1 MASTAG
7 ETNSTNS
14 TNFVETEIAEGIWK
28 YCSFVLIGVGTV
40 GNVLAIFVLLRKN
53 MRSSTTMFYL
63 TVLAFADIVVLYTG
77 LLRYWVKYVF
87 EHDLRA
93 VTTAS
98 CRVHLFLVYF
108 SLDAA
113 VWTMVVVTIDRAIFV
128 CWPFRA
134 KTFCTLRNARFVLAA
149 LIVVLGLVNVH
160 FLWMIDII
168 VTDTGVVDC
177 EVQATLTGRQY
188 WYAKVFHPW
197 LDFCMF
203 SFLPFSLMLVC
214 NCLIIRQMA
223 LSRRRLA
230 AHAKRQEEKATN
242 VEIPTASN
250 SRRISRKSRRLPRY
264 CSSVTVTLL
273 TVNMVFL
280 LSTSPIVVFLLGH
293 DKWYDHG
300 SAHARAVLGLIW
312 AIVNMLQYLN
322 NAIHFFL
329 YCLTGPKF
337 RRELVLL
344 LRRKNKVD
352 IIVEQSTTL
361 EIYHTNTPG
370 R

>member
-1 MASTAG
+1 M
-7 ETNSTNS
+7 
-14 TNFVETEIAEGIWK
+14 ETEITEGIWK
-28 YCSFVLIGVGTV
+28 YCSFVLIAVGTV
-40 GNVLAIFVLLRKN
+40 GNVLAILVLLRRN

-63 TVLAFADIVVLYTG
+63 TVLAFADMVVLYTG

-87 EHDLRA
+87 DYDLRA

-108 SLDAA
+108 SLDTA
-113 VWTMVVVTIDRAIFV
+113 VWTMVVVTVDRAIFV

-134 KTFCTLRNARFVLAA
+134 KTFCTLRNARCVLAA
-149 LIVVLGLVNVH
+149 LIVVFSFVNIH

-168 VTDTGVVDC
+168 VTDTGETDC
-177 EVQATLTGRQY
+177 EVRIALTDRQY

-197 LDFCMF
+197 LDFCIF
-203 SFLPFSLMLVC
+203 SFLPFSVMLVC

-223 LSRRRLA
+223 VSRRRLA
-230 AHAKRQEEKATN
+230 AHAKRQAERAAN
-242 VEIPTASN
+242 AEISTASH

-280 LSTSPIVVFLLGH
+280 LTTSPIVVYLLGH

-344 LRRKNKVD
+344 FGRKNKVD

-361 EIYHTNTPG
+361 EIYQTNTPQ